1 MVFLLSDG
9 QSNSG
14 SEFSDIDGAIATAQ
28 IPIYTI
34 GYNANLNE
42 LKAISEINEAATI
55 NADTDDV
62 IYQLKNLFNAN
73 L

>member
-9 QSNSG
+9 KSNAGSSFSYISG
-14 SEFSDIDGAIATAQ
+14 AVSAAQ

-42 LKAISEINEAATI
+42 LKSISELNEAATI